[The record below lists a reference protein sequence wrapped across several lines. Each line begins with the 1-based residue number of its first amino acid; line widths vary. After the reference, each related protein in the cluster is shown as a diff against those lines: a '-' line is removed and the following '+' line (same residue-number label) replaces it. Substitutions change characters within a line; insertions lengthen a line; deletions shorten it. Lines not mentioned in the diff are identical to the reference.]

1 MNMKRTREQTLEYES
16 ELALRKLLPPQWVV
30 RSRRDPDIAI
40 DLEVEI
46 VEGENVTNKV
56 VWLQIKAT
64 ESIKS
69 AHRKASYQMET
80 KHLKYY
86 EKCHLPVVILYWV
99 KLENI
104 FYYLF
109 AQRYMQ
115 EELSVKNPKWRAK
128 KTATIG
134 FSSDSKLKDSQ
145 TLTSIATEGYF
156 YIIQR
161 ELNTWLDGIPKSLNK
176 ELKERTLK
184 ALLYMD
190 NEKYRPAIEE
200 LEDILRICTPSFTER
215 IALLL
220 NLGNAY
226 YSLSR
231 NKEALKNYNAI
242 LKLTKNVN
250 EEDALE
256 GKASALGNIGL
267 IYKAKGDLDQALKY
281 YQEALEIDKEISFRQ
296 GEANQLGNIGLIYKA
311 QGDLDQALNIFQDIL
326 EIHREIG
333 HREGEANDLGNIG
346 NVYYLKG
353 DLDQALKYQKEALKI
368 DKEIGFRE
376 GEASDLGNIGV
387 IYRAKGDL
395 DQALKYLEEALKIH
409 KEIGYR
415 QGEASDLGN
424 IGLIY
429 QDKGDLD
436 QALKNQKEALEIDK
450 EMGFREGEANSLGN
464 IGLIYQAK
472 GDLDQALKYM
482 NDTLKIFEEIG
493 MPEQIGI
500 MKRNIERIS
509 QQMKQMKKSND
520 E

>member
-1 MNMKRTREQTLEYES
+1 MKRTREQTLEYES

-69 AHRKASYQMET
+69 AYRKASYQMET

-99 KLENI
+99 KSENI

-128 KTATIG
+128 KTATIR

-161 ELNTWLDGIPKSLNK
+161 ELNTWVDGIPKSLNK

-250 EEDALE
+250 EKEALE

-267 IYKAKGDLDQALKY
+267 LYQDKGDLDQALKY
-281 YQEALEIDKEISFRQ
+281 HQEALKIDKEIGFRQ
-296 GEANQLGNIGLIYKA
+296 GEANQLGNIGLIY
-311 QGDLDQALNIFQDIL
+311 QA
-326 EIHREIG
+326 
-333 HREGEANDLGNIG
+333 
-346 NVYYLKG
+346 KG
-353 DLDQALKYQKEALKI
+353 DLDQALKYLEEALKI
-368 DKEIGFRE
+368 AKEIGYRE
-376 GEASDLGNIGV
+376 GEASALGNIGL
-387 IYRAKGDL
+387 IYKAKGDL

-409 KEIGYR
+409 KEIGYK
-415 QGEASDLGN
+415 QGEANALGN

-429 QDKGDLD
+429 QTKGELD
-436 QALKNQKEALEIDK
+436 QALKYLEEALKIHKEI
-450 EMGFREGEANSLGN
+450 GFREGEASALGN
-464 IGLIYQAK
+464 IGLIYKAK
-472 GDLDQALKYM
+472 GDLDQALKHY
-482 NDTLKIFEEIG
+482 NEALKIFEEIG

-500 MKRNIERIS
+500 VKGNIERVS
-509 QQMKQMKKSND
+509 QQISNR
-520 E
+520 

>member
-1 MNMKRTREQTLEYES
+1 MKRTREQTLEYES

-86 EKCHLPVVILYWV
+86 EWCHLPVVILYWV
-99 KLENI
+99 KSENI

-115 EELSVKNPKWRAK
+115 EELSAKNPKWRAK
-128 KTATIG
+128 KTATIR

-161 ELNTWLDGIPKSLNK
+161 ELNTWVDGIPESLNK

-250 EEDALE
+250 EKEALE
-256 GKASALGNIGL
+256 GKANA
-267 IYKAKGDLDQALKY
+267 
-281 YQEALEIDKEISFRQ
+281 
-296 GEANQLGNIGLIYKA
+296 
-311 QGDLDQALNIFQDIL
+311 
-326 EIHREIG
+326 
-333 HREGEANDLGNIG
+333 
-346 NVYYLKG
+346 
-353 DLDQALKYQKEALKI
+353 
-368 DKEIGFRE
+368 
-376 GEASDLGNIGV
+376 
-387 IYRAKGDL
+387 
-395 DQALKYLEEALKIH
+395 
-409 KEIGYR
+409 
-415 QGEASDLGN
+415 
-424 IGLIY
+424 
-429 QDKGDLD
+429 
-436 QALKNQKEALEIDK
+436 
-450 EMGFREGEANSLGN
+450 LGN

-472 GDLDQALKYM
+472 GDLDQALKYHKEALEINKQIGRKEGEANQLGNIGLIYQDKGDLGQALRRFEEVLAM
-482 NDTLKIFEEIG
+482 ERELGRKWGEATALGNIGLIYQDKGDLNQALKYHQDALEIDKEIGSREGEASDLGNIGLIYSARGRSASGGQAKGDLNQALKYYQEALEINKQIGCKEGEANQLGNIGLIYKDKGDLDQALKYLNEALKIFKEID
-493 MPEQIGI
+493 MQPQVEQTL
-500 MKRNIERIS
+500 RNIRNVEEEKIGKITVRRKAIPPLARHG
-509 QQMKQMKKSND
+509 
-520 E
+520 